1 MSPKDIIDSGKMHPM
16 QWFAVAITI
25 GLNALDGFD
34 VLSSAFAGP
43 GIKAEW
49 SLAPDGLG
57 AVLAMELLGMG
68 VGSLLLGGIAD
79 KYGRRPTIL
88 TCLVLMAVGMFMA
101 ASAGSP
107 QSLSAYRF
115 MTGIG
120 IGGMLAAINA
130 VANEYA
136 NQKNRSIAM
145 ALMVI
150 GYPIGGFLG
159 GQIVKHLLP
168 ANDWRAIFEFGG
180 FATVVF
186 IPLVWFFIPETP
198 AFLNARRPAGA
209 LEKIN
214 KTLTRFKLPSLSV
227 LPELG
232 PAQAKT
238 SVADIFKPAYL
249 RTTMLLSFGY
259 TFHALTFYYILKMA
273 PSIISDPQFAGQNFS
288 RAEGAG
294 VLAYAN
300 LGGALGGAVFGWFMH
315 RFGIKRAT
323 MVALGMAVLLVA
335 LFGMGQNTLLGWTI
349 SVLLVG
355 LFTNSAIVGFYSAW
369 AIAYPTHIRATGT
382 GFALSIGRGG
392 AALSPYLAGLLFANN
407 LGLLK
412 VSIIMSVGSLL
423 SLLLFSMVDLKDG
436 DAATANG

>member
-1 MSPKDIIDSGKMHPM
+1 MTPKSIIENGRMHPL
-16 QWFAVAITI
+16 QWLAIALTI

-43 GIKAEW
+43 GIKATW
-49 SLAPDGLG
+49 KLAPDGLG
-57 AVLAMELLGMG
+57 AVLAMELIGMG
-68 VGSLLLGGIAD
+68 VGSLLLGGMAD
-79 KYGRRPTIL
+79 KYGRRPIIL
-88 TCLVLMAVGMFMA
+88 ACLTLMAGGMFK
-101 ASAGSP
+101 ASTAMSP
-107 QSLSAYRF
+107 QALSAYRF
-115 MTGIG
+115 ITGIG

-130 VANEYA
+130 VANEYSSL
-136 NQKNRSIAM
+136 KSRSFAM
-145 ALMVI
+145 SLMVI

-159 GQIVKHLLP
+159 GQIVKYLLP
-168 ANDWRAIFEFGG
+168 ANDWRAIFAFGG
-180 FATVVF
+180 YATIVF
-186 IPLVWFFIPETP
+186 IPLVWLFIPETP
-198 AFLNARRPAGA
+198 SFLNQRRPKNA

-214 KTLTRFKLPSLSV
+214 KTLARFKLPTLAE
-227 LPELG
+227 LPQLE
-232 PAQAKT
+232 PAQIKA
-238 SVADIFKPAYL
+238 SVADIFKPAFI
-249 RTTMLLSFGY
+249 RTTLLLSFGY

-273 PSIISDPQFAGQNFS
+273 PSIISDPQFAGQHFT

-294 VLAYAN
+294 VLSYAN

-323 MVALGMAVLLVA
+323 MVALGMAVVLVG
-335 LFGMGQNTLLGWTI
+335 LFGMGQNTLTGWTI

-407 LGLLK
+407 LGLLN
-412 VSIIMSVGSLL
+412 VSIIMSIGSLIAL
-423 SLLLFSMVDLKDG
+423 FLFSMLDLRDG
-436 DAATANG
+436 DTDARV

>member
-1 MSPKDIIDSGKMHPM
+1 MTPKQIIDTGAMHPR
-16 QWFAVAITI
+16 QWLAVAITV

-43 GIKAEW
+43 GIKQEW
-49 SLAPDGLG
+49 GLAPDGLG
-57 AVLAMELLGMG
+57 AVLAMELVGMG

-88 TCLVLMAVGMFMA
+88 ACLSFMILGMFMA
-101 ASAGSP
+101 SAAASP
-107 QSLSAYRF
+107 QTLSVWRF
-115 MTGIG
+115 LTGIG
-120 IGGMLAAINA
+120 IGGMLSAINA
-130 VANEYA
+130 VANEYS
-136 NQKNRSIAM
+136 NQKNRSVAM

-168 ANDWRAIFEFGG
+168 ANDWRAIFAFGAWSTLA
-180 FATVVF
+180 FV
-186 IPLVWFFIPETP
+186 PLVWLFIPETP
-198 AFLNARRPAGA
+198 SFLNLRRPGGA
-209 LEKIN
+209 LERIN
-214 KTLTRFKLPSLSV
+214 KTLSRFKLQTLDA
-227 LPELG
+227 LRDLE
-232 PAQAKT
+232 PAQIKV
-238 SVADIFKPAYL
+238 SVADIFMPAYL
-249 RTTMLLSFGY
+249 RTTLLLSFGY

-273 PSIISDPQFAGQNFS
+273 PSIISDPQFAGQHFT

-294 VLAYAN
+294 VLSYAN

-335 LFGMGQNTLLGWTI
+335 LFGMGQNTLMGWTI

-369 AIAYPTHIRATGT
+369 AAAYPTHIRATGT

-392 AALSPYLAGLLFANN
+392 AALSPYLAGLLFGADI
-407 LGLLK
+407 GLLK
-412 VSIIMSVGSLL
+412 VSLIMASGSLIAL
-423 SLLLFSMVDLKDG
+423 VLFSMVNLKES
-436 DAATANG
+436 AAE

>member
-1 MSPKDIIDSGKMHPM
+1 MSPKDIIDNGKMHPR
-16 QWFAVAITI
+16 QWLAIFITI

-101 ASAGSP
+101 AGAHSP

-136 NQKNRSIAM
+136 SQKSRSIAM

-180 FATVVF
+180 YATVVF
-186 IPLVWFFIPETP
+186 IPLVWLFIPETP

-209 LEKIN
+209 LEQIN
-214 KTLTRFKLPSLSV
+214 KTLARFKLPALSV
-227 LPELG
+227 LPELA
-232 PAQAKT
+232 PAQAKA

-273 PSIISDPQFAGQNFS
+273 PSIISDPQFAGQHFT

-294 VLAYAN
+294 VLSYAN

-335 LFGMGQNTLLGWTI
+335 LFGMGQNTLAGWTI

-412 VSIIMSVGSLL
+412 VSIIMSIGSLL
-423 SLLLFSMVDLKDG
+423 ALLLFSMVDLKDG
-436 DAATANG
+436 DAAVAG